1 MGNGLFG
8 GLFDFDGDGN
18 STMGEEILGIIL
30 TEDME
35 KAREEADRML
45 DPDFDGDSEDGE
57 SDEP

>member
-1 MGNGLFG
+1 
-8 GLFDFDGDGN
+8 
-18 STMGEEILGIIL
+18 MGEEILGVIL

-45 DPDFDGDSEDGE
+45 DPDFGGDSEDGE